1 MENTSPGK
9 KSRVKRCLFGR
20 PDQHEVEKWLAETS
34 EKQLRESREKW
45 SYDFEL
51 DVPVSGDVEYEAVP
65 VNRVPS
71 LYKSCTIQ
79 GKKTRRVAEFDPNIP
94 SASLEEEKFV
104 QETNHHRPLTRSC
117 TKQHGN
123 HLQNQRSLK
132 QAKLTSESILR
143 YLASLFGPSLC
154 FHLRFSSSCFL
165 LPLCTNVSI

>member
-34 EKQLRESREKW
+34 EKQLKESREKW

-94 SASLEEEKFV
+94 SASVEEEKFV

-117 TKQHGN
+117 TKQHDDN
-123 HLQNQRSLK
+123 NLQNQRSLK
-132 QAKLTSESILR
+132 QAKLTIHDGVYLRES
-143 YLASLFGPSLC
+143 
-154 FHLRFSSSCFL
+154 
-165 LPLCTNVSI
+165 